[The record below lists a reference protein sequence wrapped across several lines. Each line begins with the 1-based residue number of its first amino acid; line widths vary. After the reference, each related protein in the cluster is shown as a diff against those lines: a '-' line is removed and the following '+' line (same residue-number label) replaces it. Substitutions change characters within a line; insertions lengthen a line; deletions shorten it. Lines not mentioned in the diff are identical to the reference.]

1 MRRQIDIDAEFSR
14 AIIQEI
20 GERLQ
25 ASFNDDELPANLKF
39 QLDRLKQSDNRS
51 SPPIAPGTNLI
62 VPDAEQLL
70 IQETTTACN
79 ELRNTGSARYWRT
92 LRRLFL

>member
-1 MRRQIDIDAEFSR
+1 MRRKIAIDAEVSR
-14 AIIQEI
+14 AIIQGI
-20 GERLQ
+20 GERLE

-39 QLDRLKQSDNRS
+39 QRDRLKQLDNHS
-51 SPPIAPGTNLI
+51 SPSIAPETNLI
-62 VPDAEQLL
+62 APDAEQLL

-92 LRRLFL
+92 LRRRFL

>member
-39 QLDRLKQSDNRS
+39 QLDRLKQLDNHS
-51 SPPIAPGTNLI
+51 SPSIAPETNLI
-62 VPDAEQLL
+62 APDAEQLL

>member
-39 QLDRLKQSDNRS
+39 QLDRLKQLDNHS
-51 SPPIAPGTNLI
+51 SPSIAPETNLI
-62 VPDAEQLL
+62 APDAEQLL

-79 ELRNTGSARYWRT
+79 ELRSTRSARYWRT
-92 LRRLFL
+92 LRRRFL